1 MQRTENPEE
10 MVKMLQYTPGSDR
23 GNAILLSLILIL
35 TISLIFLSLLP
46 RVTAISKYATEYKE
60 NVILKIQSEN
70 REIITKY
77 DLY

>member
-1 MQRTENPEE
+1 MRQFIH
-10 MVKMLQYTPGSDR
+10 GSDR

-35 TISLIFLSLLP
+35 SISLIFLSVIP
-46 RVTAISKYATEYKE
+46 RITSVYEYAVKYKE
-60 NVILKIQSEN
+60 KVFLEIQSEN